1 MIALAIVFTEAPN
14 SANEVRKLRPFSRLG
29 QSKRLRQEIRR
40 GPARSP
46 SASEAGSHSRVTSR
60 NLMALFQSAR
70 TRLDGCV
77 WRLAVAV
84 VALWVALLRTKP
96 SRRCV
101 ATPCLAVIS
110 HLVLQ
115 QRVF

>member
-1 MIALAIVFTEAPN
+1 MPDE
-14 SANEVRKLRPFSRLG
+14 
-29 QSKRLRQEIRR
+29 
-40 GPARSP
+40 
-46 SASEAGSHSRVTSR
+46 
-60 NLMALFQSAR
+60 
-70 TRLDGCV
+70 RLDGCV

-84 VALWVALLRTKP
+84 EALWVALLRTKP

-110 HLVLQ
+110 HLVQQ